1 MRILFVI
8 YIPVRYMISSVA
20 ILWFLLSILIILLE
34 DKNQLMI
41 ARALFAVLC
50 VSGIFNL
57 MYFTHDLVN
66 KILRDGDNINLYLIS

>member
-1 MRILFVI
+1 
-8 YIPVRYMISSVA
+8 MISSVA
-20 ILWFLLSILIILLE
+20 TLWFLLSILIILLE

-57 MYFTHDLVN
+57 MDVTHDLVN
-66 KILRDGDNINLYLIS
+66 KILSNGDNVNFYRITNMVKKGIMP

>member
-1 MRILFVI
+1 
-8 YIPVRYMISSVA
+8 MISSVA

-57 MYFTHDLVN
+57 MDVTHDLVN
-66 KILRDGDNINLYLIS
+66 KILSNGDNVNFYRITNMVKKGIMP